1 MASDDAFRP
10 WRSGCAF
17 SLHTSQS
24 ASASAI
30 VLGNRS
36 FKCACLFSFLYYKV
50 DLLFAACKKQVNFYF
65 PPTDFSAGLGFSLP
79 LMGNL
84 CSSLCSCLGQEE
96 HEVAQSDP
104 MMDAEARAL
113 AAEAAQRRLAAYEQS
128 A

>member
-1 MASDDAFRP
+1 
-10 WRSGCAF
+10 
-17 SLHTSQS
+17 
-24 ASASAI
+24 
-30 VLGNRS
+30 
-36 FKCACLFSFLYYKV
+36 
-50 DLLFAACKKQVNFYF
+50 
-65 PPTDFSAGLGFSLP
+65 LGFSLP

>member
-1 MASDDAFRP
+1 MTPSDPGAVAARSPCTPPSPHRP
-10 WRSGCAF
+10 RPSCLGTGRSNAPAC
-17 SLHTSQS
+17 SL
-24 ASASAI
+24 
-30 VLGNRS
+30 S
-36 FKCACLFSFLYYKV
+36 FIIKLTCFLQP
-50 DLLFAACKKQVNFYF
+50 AAYKKQVNFYF